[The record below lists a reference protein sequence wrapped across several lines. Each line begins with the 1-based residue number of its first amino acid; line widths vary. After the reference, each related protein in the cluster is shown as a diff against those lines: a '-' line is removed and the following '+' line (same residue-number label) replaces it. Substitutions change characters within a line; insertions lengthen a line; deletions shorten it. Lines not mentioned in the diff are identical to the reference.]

1 MKKLIPFVFLS
12 MLSLMAFNLSAEAP
26 NPIGIYKKPDVFV
39 KEAFKQNPPKP
50 SVLWIK
56 GNVKKQV
63 TQILGH
69 KYPKL
74 RVKYW
79 KQGTRTVWIL
89 DEIGKEKPITT
100 GVVINNNRVEKVE
113 VLVFR
118 ESRGWEVKYPFFTNQ
133 FIQITLKS
141 VSNTH
146 LNKHIDGVTGATLS
160 VNALKV
166 QTRMAL
172 YLHNIV
178 NKNVK
183 EKK

>member
-1 MKKLIPFVFLS
+1 MKKIVSLAVVFTLA
-12 MLSLMAFNLSAEAP
+12 LGLMTFNLSADAP
-26 NPIGIYKKPDVFV
+26 NSIGVYKKPDVFV
-39 KEAFKQNPPKP
+39 KESFKQNPPKP

-56 GNVKKQV
+56 GDVKKQV

-69 KYPKL
+69 KYAKL

-79 KQGTRTVWIL
+79 KQGARTVWIL

-100 GVVINNNRVEKVE
+100 GIVINNNRIEKVE

-133 FIQITLKS
+133 FIQVALKS
-141 VSNTH
+141 LVDTH

-172 YLHNIV
+172 YLHNTIQE
-178 NKNVK
+178 NAK
-183 EKK
+183 